1 MNDIIQRYRH
11 YWLLI
16 AALCLVHYIIMPLY
30 QWQTS
35 QQQQHTL
42 LVKKQRKTLDLLAD
56 HSALTLEI
64 GQINSQ
70 INSAISLVYNQ
81 QNETDFKIKAQQ
93 NIEQALKKAGCQID
107 RIGFKNSTIIQ
118 PGLWRW
124 HLEVRYQ
131 GKSLCLIQS
140 TRALETMQ
148 PLVKIEDYTINHRG
162 FTIETTN
169 SLSVSMNL
177 SLWHLKDRE

>member
-1 MNDIIQRYRH
+1 
-11 YWLLI
+11 
-16 AALCLVHYIIMPLY
+16 
-30 QWQTS
+30 
-35 QQQQHTL
+35 
-42 LVKKQRKTLDLLAD
+42 
-56 HSALTLEI
+56 
-64 GQINSQ
+64 
-70 INSAISLVYNQ
+70 
-81 QNETDFKIKAQQ
+81 
-93 NIEQALKKAGCQID
+93 
-107 RIGFKNSTIIQ
+107 
-118 PGLWRW
+118 
-124 HLEVRYQ
+124 VRYQ